1 MSSQSNRGGEPPLT
15 DGDGAVA
22 NPSHEADLSRRI
34 QELEARLADLEARL
48 PAHSVPPAMWEE
60 LEELE
65 EELARLRHAARSA
78 EGKRGGTQS

>member
-1 MSSQSNRGGEPPLT
+1 M
-15 DGDGAVA
+15 A

-34 QELEARLADLEARL
+34 RELEARLADLKARL

-65 EELARLRHAARSA
+65 EELARLQRAARSA
-78 EGKRGGTQS
+78 GEKPGGIQP